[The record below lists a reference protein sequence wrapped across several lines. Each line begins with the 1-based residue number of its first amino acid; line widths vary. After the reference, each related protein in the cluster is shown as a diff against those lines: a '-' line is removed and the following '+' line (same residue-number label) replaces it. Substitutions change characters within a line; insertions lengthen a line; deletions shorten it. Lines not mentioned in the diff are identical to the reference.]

1 MSVSDAIGASA
12 GFVVGGFLLIAA
24 ALPTLA
30 VWLSV
35 RWSRAW
41 RGGWRAAAL
50 MPLVVLA
57 AWLVTLFISW
67 PEEHTLWPFELLVL
81 GIPLLLYIL
90 AVRGVRGLVHRLS
103 ERSTA

>member
-1 MSVSDAIGASA
+1 M
-12 GFVVGGFLLIAA
+12 AA
-24 ALPTLA
+24 ALPAVA

-41 RGGWRAAAL
+41 RGGWRVAAL
-50 MPLVVLA
+50 LPLVVLA
-57 AWLVTLFISW
+57 GWIVILFVSW

-90 AVRGVRGLVHRLS
+90 VVRGVRGLVQRRG
-103 ERSTA
+103 ERSAA